1 MIINLKNKAILRASK
16 LEPKGSYLKINKS
29 GRDGISAFMITNFKS
44 NVILEHNNNLI
55 HQLLILN
62 KKVGEKI

>member
-1 MIINLKNKAILRASK
+1 MIINLKKKNILRASK
-16 LEPKGSYLKINKS
+16 VESQGSYLKVNKS
-29 GRDGISAFMITNFKS
+29 ERDSISTLMITNFKS

>member
-1 MIINLKNKAILRASK
+1 MIINLKKKNILRASK
-16 LEPKGSYLKINKS
+16 VESQGSYLKVNKS
-29 GRDGISAFMITNFKS
+29 ERDSISTLMINNFKS